1 MEKTKRPMLLTGLIL
16 VIVGMG
22 YFAITAFLALFYI
35 GLILDIAQSAGGT
48 VDISATMVTVILLVL
63 GALGVLTVVLAS
75 VGISRLKLSPQEFVE
90 KKGTITASLVITIII
105 AVLSIIGL
113 TSEFSI
119 ISLISCL
126 VLVMGAIF
134 TIVGLRQNKKLLNNV
149 KVPEQA
155 E

>member
-119 ISLISCL
+119 VSLISCL